1 MELTKQLAELTRE
14 QLHERVWSVPVSKLS
29 EEFGLSDV
37 AIAKRCKKLNVPC
50 PPRGY
55 WAKVQAGRK
64 PRKTPLPPTK
74 EEAFASMAGK
84 EPVRRRLPRSNGAP
98 LFPLA
103 ADFLSALRK
112 CKNSY
117 DKRIHLKEP
126 TLPEATIS
134 QALVERCAKAFHVI
148 LQGTDPVG
156 IPFKKSL
163 SSYEGGIFRV
173 GRDRLYFEIEEE
185 MVHRSATA
193 SPRGRRPLY
202 SAYDDGRVPCGFL
215 TFKLKDS
222 RYGSRFDKSWNEGGD
237 LQLEDLLVQLVG
249 AIRGYFVDV
258 QKKRAQDAIDQERR
272 NLEWEERQRE
282 QDKVQAMREEA
293 KRRKKH
299 AKAVRKIV
307 RRRRNDLLKAA
318 EWWRLHRVVLDFA
331 AACEEQWMTAQSGR
345 LDPDQASWLK
355 WARETALEIAPSS
368 FGYPDPSADGP
379 FILSS
384 VPFGGPYPKGPE
396 FSRPPTMPKMPKMI
410 AVKQQGY
417 GDPEVSYQPYPFWL
431 KHQGR

>member
-14 QLHERVWSVPVSKLS
+14 QLHEKVWSVPVSELS
-29 EEFGLSDV
+29 GEFGLSDV
-37 AIAKRCKKLNVPC
+37 AIAKRCRKLGVPC

-55 WAKVQAGRK
+55 WAKVQAGKK
-64 PRKTPLPPTK
+64 PRKAPLPPTK
-74 EEAFASMAGK
+74 EEAFASLAGQ
-84 EPVRRRLPRSNGAP
+84 EPAKRRLPRPNEAT

-103 ADFLSALRK
+103 AEFLRALRK

-134 QALVERCAKAFHVI
+134 QALVERCAAAFHVI
-148 LQGTDPVG
+148 LQGTDLVG

-173 GRDRLYFEIEEE
+173 GHDRLYFEIEEE
-185 MVHRSATA
+185 MVRKSETN
-193 SPRGRRPLY
+193 SSRRRRPIY
-202 SAYDDGRVPCGFL
+202 SSYDDGRVPCGFL
-215 TFKLKDS
+215 TFKVKDS
-222 RYGSRFDKSWNEGGD
+222 RYGGRFEKTWSEASNA
-237 LQLEDLLVQLVG
+237 QLEDVVVQLVG
-249 AIRGYFVDV
+249 AIRSFFVEA
-258 QKKRAQDAIDQERR
+258 QRKRVQDAIEHERR
-272 NLEWEERQRE
+272 HLEWEQRQRE
-282 QDKVQAMREEA
+282 HEKEQAMKEEA

-307 RRRRNDLLKAA
+307 RRRRDDLLKAA
-318 EWWRLHRVVLDFA
+318 EWWRLHRVVLDFVA
-331 AACEEQWMTAQSGR
+331 DCEKQWMTSQSGC
-345 LDPDQASWLK
+345 LEPEQASWIK
-355 WARETALEIAPSS
+355 WARETAMEVAPSA
-368 FGYPDPSADGP
+368 FGYPDPAVDGP

-384 VPFGGPYPKGPE
+384 VPFGGPYPTGLE

-410 AVKQQGY
+410 AVKQHGY
-417 GDPEVSYQPYPFWL
+417 GEPEVSYKPYPFWL